1 MKKFKQILWLL
12 LGIVLMFLLFS
23 GQAEFVDSHTI
34 DLIDQARQLHFE
46 DDWPGYRPEIYPVEI
61 YKKNLL
67 RKDSIVRYDQH
78 GIYEIND
85 KTPVYALS
93 MDIDPD
99 GQAVLLVTTARDF
112 RSLSDVGNFDGPS
125 AELYYQAVIIHEAFH
140 CFQADQGFYD
150 VFSEK
155 VSAYEKSNALTIAR
169 KLDDDPEYQKLWVEE
184 MQCLIH
190 YAGEDNSQNHLAYLG
205 AYQNAWII
213 YIIHLMTTM
222 LTNIW
227 ATQPSMKKRKDCAI
241 HREYCFG
248 SIKWQGLGICY
259 YRL

>member
-205 AYQNAWII
+205 AYQKRLDYLYNTFDDA
-213 YIIHLMTTM
+213 M

-227 ATQPSMKKRKDCAI
+227 ATQPSMKKRK
-241 HREYCFG
+241 
-248 SIKWQGLGICY
+248 GL
-259 YRL
+259 RNT